1 MWQITWERNVLID
14 ANLKP
19 LADRSIAVIGAGP
32 IGLEAA
38 LYATALGAQVRVYE
52 RGAVAQHVAEWG
64 HIELFTPFGMNHT
77 PLGRRAL
84 EAVGYE
90 LPTDDASQT
99 GADWRERYLLP
110 LAERTGV
117 APGLTLGSQ
126 VVTVGRAGVLKSEHI
141 GDGVRAE
148 RPFRL
153 LIATPDGERYEEANV
168 VLDCTGSWGNPN
180 WMGRG
185 GVPALGERDARERI
199 AYYPVDVAGKDRD
212 RYAGRNTLLIG
223 DGLSAATT
231 AVALAGLAEGAPGT
245 RMVWATRGVGPMP
258 IQPIADDPLIRRAA
272 LTEAANR
279 VATRAAPGVEWQP
292 GTEVA
297 AIRAMDDG
305 GFEVVLTS
313 AGGETRNAFDRV
325 IANVGY
331 EPDDSIYRE
340 LQVHECY
347 ASRAPMKLA
356 ASLLTASADAGGD
369 CLKLGGFGPE
379 VLVNPEPGFFILGM
393 KSYGR
398 NSAFLLS
405 TGYEQVR
412 DVFRLV
418 TGQAELDLYARPEA
432 AVGI

>member
-1 MWQITWERNVLID
+1 MTDASKRPLID
-14 ANLKP
+14 RA
-19 LADRSIAVIGAGP
+19 IAVIGAGP

-38 LYATALGAQVRVYE
+38 LYAAALGARVRVYE
-52 RGAVAQHVAEWG
+52 RGEIAQHVAEWG

-84 EAVGYE
+84 EALGHE
-90 LPTDDASQT
+90 LPADDACQT
-99 GADWRERYLLP
+99 GAEWRERYLLP
-110 LAERTGV
+110 LAERTAV
-117 APGLTLGSQ
+117 AQGLALGSQ
-126 VVTVGRAGVLKSEHI
+126 VVTVGRAGLLKDEHI
-141 GDGVRAE
+141 GDGVRAKQS
-148 RPFRL
+148 FRL
-153 LIATPDGERYEEANV
+153 LIATSGREAYDAADI
-168 VLDCTGSWGNPN
+168 VLDCSGSWSKPN
-180 WMGRG
+180 WLGRG
-185 GVPALGERDARERI
+185 GVPALGEREARERI
-199 AYYPVDVAGKDRD
+199 AYHPVDVAGRERD
-212 RYAGRNTLLIG
+212 RYAGRSTLLVG

-231 AVALAGLAEGAPGT
+231 AVALAGLVERAKGT
-245 RMVWATRGVGPMP
+245 RVVWATRGTGPTP
-258 IQPIADDPLIRRAA
+258 IRPIADDPLLRRAA

-279 VATRAAPGVEWQP
+279 VATAPAPGVEWRP

-297 AIRAMDDG
+297 ALQATGDG
-305 GFEVVLTS
+305 RFEVVL
-313 AGGETRNAFDRV
+313 AGRGAEARRAFDRV

-331 EPDDSIYRE
+331 EPDDSIYRA

-356 ASLLTASADAGGD
+356 ASLLAASADAGGD

-412 DVFRLV
+412 DLFRLI
-418 TGQAELDLYARPEA
+418 TGQDELDLYTRPEA

>member
-1 MWQITWERNVLID
+1 MTPAD
-14 ANLKP
+14 KYH
-19 LADRSIAVIGAGP
+19 LADRTIAVIGAGP

-38 LYATALGAQVRVYE
+38 LYAASLGARVRVYE
-52 RGAVAQHVAEWG
+52 SGTVGQHIAEWG

-84 EAVGYE
+84 ESLGHE
-90 LPTDDASQT
+90 LPGDDACQT
-99 GADWRERYLLP
+99 GAEWRERYLLP
-110 LAERTGV
+110 LAERTAV
-117 APGLTLGSQ
+117 AEGLALGSR
-126 VVTVGRAGVLKSEHI
+126 VVTVGRAGLLKDEHI

-153 LIATPDGERYEEANV
+153 LVATSEGERYEEADI
-168 VLDCTGSWGNPN
+168 VLDCSGSWSNPN
-180 WMGRG
+180 WLGRG
-185 GVPALGERDARERI
+185 GVPALGEREARERI
-199 AYYPVDVAGKDRD
+199 AYHPVDVAGRERD
-212 RYAGRNTLLIG
+212 RYAGRSTLLVG

-231 AVALAGLAEGAPGT
+231 AVALAGLAERAKGT
-245 RMVWATRGVGPMP
+245 RVVWATRGAGPLP
-258 IQPIADDPLIRRAA
+258 IQPIADDTLIRRAQ

-279 VATRAAPGVEWQP
+279 LATAPARGVEWRS
-292 GTEVA
+292 GAEVA
-297 AIRAMDDG
+297 AVYATGDDR
-305 GFEVVLTS
+305 FEIVLATTE
-313 AGGETRNAFDRV
+313 GEERRQFDRV

-331 EPDDSIYRE
+331 EPDDSIYRA

-356 ASLLTASADAGGD
+356 ASLLAASADAGGD

-412 DVFRLV
+412 DLFRLV

-432 AVGI
+432 TAGA